1 MRSHVL
7 RGLPASW
14 RSPEPRGSAPAS
26 RARLRATGARR
37 PGDGNRGAPAVGDDA
52 QRGEVNILVAGLVPA
67 LIIAIGLVVDGGG
80 RLQAADHAQYA
91 AEQAARAGAQEQDIS
106 EAQYGRPPTLN
117 ASAAVAAA
125 ESNLTAAGVS
135 GQVDYVQGAS
145 IGVSATVT
153 YRTKFLAL
161 IGIRSLSAEGSA
173 EARAVRGITQEG
185 S

>member
-1 MRSHVL
+1 VA
-7 RGLPASW
+7 RGVF
-14 RSPEPRGSAPAS
+14 RG
-26 RARLRATGARR
+26 RR
-37 PGDGNRGAPAVGDDA
+37 GDG
-52 QRGEVNILVAGLVPA
+52 QRGEINILVAGLVPA

-80 RLQAADHAQYA
+80 RLQAGDHAQYA

-106 EAQYGRPPTLN
+106 EAQYGRPPRLN
-117 ASAAVAAA
+117 PGAAAAAA
-125 ESNLTAAGVS
+125 EANLAAAGVP
-135 GQVDYVQGAS
+135 GRVDYVQDAS
-145 IGVSATVT
+145 IRVSTTVT

>member
-1 MRSHVL
+1 MHRARPS
-7 RGLPASW
+7 RGLAPRVLAS
-14 RSPEPRGSAPAS
+14 S
-26 RARLRATGARR
+26 LRR
-37 PGDGNRGAPAVGDDA
+37 RGADRRRDGAE
-52 QRGEVNILVAGLVPA
+52 RGEINILVAGLVPA

-106 EAQYGRPPTLN
+106 EAQYGRPPVLDE
-117 ASAAVAAA
+117 AAAVAAA
-125 ESNLTAAGVS
+125 QAHLAAAGVS
-135 GQVDYVQGAS
+135 GQVDYVENAS
-145 IGVSATVT
+145 IGVSTTVT

>member
-1 MRSHVL
+1 MTTSEI
-7 RGLPASW
+7 A
-14 RSPEPRGSAPAS
+14 
-26 RARLRATGARR
+26 ARR
-37 PGDGNRGAPAVGDDA
+37 RGRE
-52 QRGEVNILVAGLVPA
+52 RGEVNILVAGLVPA

-106 EAQYGRPPTLN
+106 EAQYGRPPTLDET
-117 ASAAVAAA
+117 AAVVAARA
-125 ESNLTAAGVS
+125 HLAAAGVD
-135 GQVDYVQGAS
+135 GTVDYVEGAS
-145 IGVSATVT
+145 ISVSTTVT

-161 IGIRSLSAEGSA
+161 IGIRELSAEGSA